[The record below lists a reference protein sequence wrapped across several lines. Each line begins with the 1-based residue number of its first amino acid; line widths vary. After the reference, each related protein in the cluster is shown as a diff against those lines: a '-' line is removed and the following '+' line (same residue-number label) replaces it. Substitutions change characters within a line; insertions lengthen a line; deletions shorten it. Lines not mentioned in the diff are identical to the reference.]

1 MLTHR
6 PGMTTLKVI
15 SLEETPMHLP
25 SITSA
30 YLAVLALLYT
40 ILAVQVGRLRMRD
53 RAAFGDDGS
62 LALRSAIRAHGNFI
76 EYVPIVTL
84 MVAMLEMSGLG
95 ATWVH
100 LLMGGLL
107 LSRLLHPLGMYA
119 APNTLQFRVGRMGG
133 ITITYILLIACAL
146 TILARVI

>member
-1 MLTHR
+1 
-6 PGMTTLKVI
+6 
-15 SLEETPMHLP
+15 MHLP

-40 ILAVQVGRLRMRD
+40 ILTVQVGRLRLRD
-53 RAAFGDDGS
+53 RAAFGDNGS
-62 LALRSAIRAHGNFI
+62 LALRSAIRAHANFI

-84 MVAMLEMSGLG
+84 MVAMLEMFGLG
-95 ATWVH
+95 AIWVH
-100 LLMGGLL
+100 LLMGALL
-107 LSRLLHPLGMYA
+107 LSRLLHPPGMYA